1 MAGQLN
7 VAMLG
12 GLCVSVNGKIVFQE
26 PEKLNKPW
34 QILYYLA
41 LHADR
46 MVPAG
51 ELLNQLWNPGELTDP
66 ANVLK
71 NTVYALRRDLNAAG
85 AEESTIVFENGGYRF
100 DQNVQVCVDLNEF
113 LHLCEKAKNA
123 PENERADALLAAHRA
138 FGGFVPETLSSRIW
152 MVAPSIQCRQMYLRI
167 SYALF
172 EALWTAQRLEELA
185 EAAQRTHGFEAE
197 DETVLLWHMRALQKL
212 GRDEELARIYGR
224 DARAIERRQGAA
236 LSQETETIRRQATG
250 QEDRPAQD
258 IGVVCSDLLQSARQ
272 ENPPRGAYFCNY
284 EVFKHTYALMAR
296 MALRKRQVVGV
307 VLVTLR
313 DGAGHELPR
322 NALEDGMDRL
332 KEAILCTLRKSD
344 VFTRYSKDEFAMLM
358 PMDDAGN
365 AACVCRRLDAALG
378 ALAGQR
384 DYSLKYQSAGLALE
398 Q

>member
-12 GLCVSVNGKIVFQE
+12 GLCVSVNGKTVFQE

-123 PENERADALLAAHRA
+123 PESERADALLAAHRA

-172 EALWTAQRLEELA
+172 EALWAAQRLEELA

-224 DARAIERRQGAA
+224 DARAIERC
-236 LSQETETIRRQATG
+236 RR
-250 QEDRPAQD
+250 RPRPFA
-258 IGVVCSDLLQSARQ
+258 GR
-272 ENPPRGAYFCNY
+272 PRGRKTAPRRISAWCAAICC
-284 EVFKHTYALMAR
+284 KAR
-296 MALRKRQVVGV
+296 GRKIR
-307 VLVTLR
+307 
-313 DGAGHELPR
+313 P
-322 NALEDGMDRL
+322 
-332 KEAILCTLRKSD
+332 
-344 VFTRYSKDEFAMLM
+344 
-358 PMDDAGN
+358 
-365 AACVCRRLDAALG
+365 G
-378 ALAGQR
+378 ALI
-384 DYSLKYQSAGLALE
+384 SAIMKCSNTPMH
-398 Q
+398 